1 MKVKLETH
9 VIQNRENLSIL
20 SLLFKK
26 IGRVT
31 RMPLTNVVSVVLCEE
46 SSTMVVRPPMFY

>member
-31 RMPLTNVVSVVLCEE
+31 KMSLTDVVFVVLCEE